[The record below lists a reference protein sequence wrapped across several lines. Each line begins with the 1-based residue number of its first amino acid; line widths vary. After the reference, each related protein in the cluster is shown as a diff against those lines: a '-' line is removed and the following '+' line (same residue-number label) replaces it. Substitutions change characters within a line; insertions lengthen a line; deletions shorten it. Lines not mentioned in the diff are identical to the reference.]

1 MRRYLFATLIIAF
14 CAFLAVPALAQQTMG
29 TVRGLVQD
37 ATNAAMPGVTVEARQ
52 VGTGYLRTV
61 VSDAEGA
68 YSLTALPVG
77 TYDLSV
83 DLSGFKR
90 IEKKGVIVNVGQILN
105 LNFAMEVAS
114 LAETVNVSG
123 ETPLIQTT
131 NSAVGGVVDVG
142 RIESMPLNGRQFAN
156 LAATIPGVGLGFHTD
171 PTKSTQYSPQINGGN
186 GRNVNY
192 QIDGGDNNDDTVGG
206 LLQMFPL
213 EAIQE
218 FSFQTQ
224 RFKAEYGRS
233 NGGVLN
239 VVTKSGTN
247 MWSGSFFE
255 SFRDKS
261 MNAKTEN
268 EMLAK
273 LDKQNYRRN
282 QFGGSFGGPIVQNR
296 LHFFFAVERTQ
307 QDTTQVVNTK
317 GLFPDKDGVFP
328 VPYRENLLTGK
339 VTANLNPS
347 QYLTVRYG
355 RNSNS
360 QPYNAAVN
368 STFDNWG
375 DSSNKFNS
383 INLNHNWVMGGSK
396 LNEFIFQYADFSN
409 AILSRTSDPNQSF
422 PNGVSIGANL
432 NTPQMTQQKKYQ
444 FRDDFSWHVTG
455 KGGIG
460 HDFKAGVNYINEP
473 RLFVTFSTGKG
484 APFYTHVT
492 NDLNGPISIVTISDG
507 ESAANIPTK
516 QFAWYVQDDWRPTS
530 RLTVNLGLRWD
541 IVDGLNVDQSKNPN
555 YVLIRDAAKAGKF
568 NSLAAPVRDLMN
580 HFAQD
585 PRNDKNNYQPRI
597 GAVYDLRGNGK
608 DIIRGGWGIYTDFG
622 YTNSNALFAMLDN
635 TGKGF
640 GNVFNVNTSS
650 GILNPDGSYFKVGQP
665 LSNISNQNQAV
676 VVPGVYPL
684 NGQWVDPLLQM
695 PYQRQTN
702 LGWSHEI
709 SISTV
714 VSVDYVNSIGGDLN
728 TRPRV
733 NQRIYGTTIRRISA
747 LLPTPLSP
755 NANSNRPA
763 TSVGKSNYD
772 AMIVALRHR
781 MSKNF
786 ALTASYTLAQAKS
799 TIGVGVDQLNTAN
812 IQNPDD
818 PFDAPVQ
825 NGPTVDTDSRHRV
838 SISATIMFP
847 WGISVSPFFLYRS
860 ALPVALV
867 DGRDINLDG
876 DATEI
881 PTKAYAV
888 DSFEKTTGVTTY
900 KEIGNCTTVN
910 CGRGMA
916 QTQLNIRVAKDFK
929 LMGRSRMSVFGEVFN
944 LLNSVNPGGFRAR
957 VIVPSTG
964 LPDPAL
970 LQPTTYSGDFRR
982 PEQRVG
988 QLGFRFSF

>member
-1 MRRYLFATLIIAF
+1 MRRFVVILMTLVII
-14 CAFLAVPALAQQTMG
+14 CALAGSALAQQTAG
-29 TVRGLVQD
+29 TVRGLVLD
-37 ATNAAMPGVTVEARQ
+37 TSSGAMPGVTVEARQ
-52 VGTGYLRTV
+52 AGTGFTRTV
-61 VSDAEGA
+61 VSDAQGA
-68 YSLTALPVG
+68 YSLTSLPVG
-77 TYDLSV
+77 NYTVVL

-90 IEKKGVIVNVGQILN
+90 IEKKDIVVNVGQILN
-105 LNFAMEVAS
+105 LNFTMEVAS
-114 LAETVNVSG
+114 VAETVTVTG
-123 ETPLIQTT
+123 ETPLIQTS
-131 NSAVGGVVDVG
+131 NSSVGGFVETK
-142 RIESMPLNGRQFAN
+142 RIEMLPLNGRQFAN
-156 LAATIPGVGLGFHTD
+156 LAATVPGVGLGFHTD

-218 FSFQTQ
+218 FNFQTQ

-247 MWSGSFFE
+247 QWAGSFFE

-273 LDKQNYRRN
+273 IDKQNYRRN

-296 LHFFFAVERTQ
+296 LHFFVAVERTQ

-328 VPYRENLLTGK
+328 VPYRETLLTAKG
-339 VTANLNPS
+339 TANLNPS

-368 STFDNWG
+368 STYDNWG
-375 DSSNKFNS
+375 DSSNTFNS
-383 INLNHNWVMGGSK
+383 FNVNHNWVLGGSK
-396 LNEFIFQYADFSN
+396 LNEFIFQYADFGN
-409 AILSRTSDPNQSF
+409 AILSRSSDPNQTF

-455 KGGIG
+455 KAGIG

-492 NDLNGPISIVTISDG
+492 NDLNGPISVVTISDG

-516 QFAWYVQDDWRPTS
+516 QFAWYIQDDWRPTS

-541 IVDGLNVDQSKNPN
+541 LVDGLNVDQTKNPN

-580 HFAQD
+580 HFAQA
-585 PRNDKNNYQPRI
+585 PRDDKNNYQPRI

-608 DIIRGGWGIYTDFG
+608 DIIRGGWGVYTDFG
-622 YTNSNALFAMLDN
+622 YTNSNVLFAMLDN

-640 GNVFNVNTSS
+640 GNVFNVNNSS
-650 GILNPDGSYFKVGQP
+650 GILNPNGSYFTVGQP
-665 LSNISNQNQAV
+665 LSNISSQNQAV

-702 LGWSHEI
+702 IGWSHELNA
-709 SISTV
+709 STV
-714 VSVDYVNSIGGDLN
+714 VSVDYVDSIGRDLN

-733 NQRIYGTTIRRISA
+733 NQRIYGTTTRRISA
-747 LLPTPLSP
+747 LLPTPLNP
-755 NANSNRPA
+755 NGNSNRPA
-763 TSVGKSNYD
+763 ASVGKSKYD

-781 MSKNF
+781 MSQHF
-786 ALTASYTLAQAKS
+786 DLTASYTLAQAKS
-799 TIGVGVDQLNTAN
+799 TIGAGVDQLNTAN

-818 PFDAPVQ
+818 PFEAPVQ
-825 NGPTVDTDSRHRV
+825 NGPTVDTDSRHRMT
-838 SISATIMFP
+838 ISATFQFP
-847 WGISVSPFFLYRS
+847 WGINVSPFFLFRS
-860 ALPVALV
+860 ALPVALT
-867 DGRDINLDG
+867 DGRDLNLDG

-888 DSFEKTTGVTTY
+888 DTFTKATGVTTY
-900 KEIGNCTTVN
+900 KEIGACTTVN
-910 CGRGMA
+910 CGRGMS
-916 QTQLNIRVAKDFK
+916 QSQLNIRVAKDFGLK
-929 LMGRSRMSVFGEVFN
+929 GRARLSVFGEVFN
-944 LLNSVNPGGFRAR
+944 MFNSVNPGGFRTR
-957 VIVPSTG
+957 VVIPTTG